1 MTLTRIISVITGV
14 VAFGVAHLIIISET
28 FRAALTPDPSMLPW
42 YTNGSRTVALT
53 VGIAGL
59 AALIV
64 GLFGTDRRDAMRRGL
79 GVGVGA
85 MAGMLAVM
93 FRVPIGN
100 LAPIVF
106 AIGGLMLLAAGL
118 AGGSVAA
125 LFKGAARR

>member
-1 MTLTRIISVITGV
+1 MKLARIISVITGV
-14 VAFGVAHLIIISET
+14 VAFGVAHLVIISAP
-28 FRAALTPDPSMLPW
+28 FRDTLTPDPSMLPW
-42 YTNGSRTVALT
+42 YTNGWRTVALT
-53 VGIAGL
+53 VSIAFVAALGAGL
-59 AALIV
+59 T
-64 GLFGTDRRDAMRRGL
+64 GTDRGDAMRRGL

-106 AIGGLMLLAAGL
+106 AIGGMMLLAAGL

-125 LFKGAARR
+125 TLKKARD

>member
-53 VGIAGL
+53 VGIAAM

>member
-118 AGGSVAA
+118 TGGSVAA
-125 LFKGAARR
+125 LFKNAARH